1 MFPQAA
7 PSLCSSP
14 RADLNPER
22 DVNNFPSIYFTPPSV
37 AVRVL
42 SCSLLFF
49 AAWRAWRGD
58 LIRTSL
64 LNPHSPAP
72 KTTAYLSDR
81 NSHLSSEKPESKA
94 SNTHTKKKKIRPRV
108 SKEASLGWERRGLAD
123 KRIAGQREQTQ
134 LFSCG
139 GKQLQSKLLS
149 FSSTTWTLIP
159 ANAHFAQSAFSSL
172 FFFFLVFCVTL
183 QANNSPH
190 LLTSSTILL
199 IGWEEFSS
207 AAFFQMKLLVQNS

>member
-1 MFPQAA
+1 MSCLAA
-7 PSLCSSP
+7 CCFLLLGEPGEVISSAP
-14 RADLNPER
+14 RSSTP
-22 DVNNFPSIYFTPPSV
+22 TPPLPKQRRIYLTEI
-37 AVRVL
+37 A
-42 SCSLLFF
+42 
-49 AAWRAWRGD
+49 
-58 LIRTSL
+58 TSARK
-64 LNPHSPAP
+64 NPSQRQA
-72 KTTAYLSDR
+72 
-81 NSHLSSEKPESKA
+81 
-94 SNTHTKKKKIRPRV
+94 THTQKKKIRPRV

-172 FFFFLVFCVTL
+172 FFWGGGVCVTL

-199 IGWEEFSS
+199 IAWEEFSS